1 MHAVSFLE
9 KNPDVV
15 ALSGI
20 MLADGNISLTDGKA
34 VVGGQRELNV
44 RNWTTTAIVVIG
56 TSLSIYLLAR
66 VTEQRKNE
74 FRKLLVMMFKTRRPP
89 EIA

>member
-1 MHAVSFLE
+1 M
-9 KNPDVV
+9 VV
-15 ALSGI
+15 
-20 MLADGNISLTDGKA
+20 M
-34 VVGGQRELNV
+34 
-44 RNWTTTAIVVIG
+44 G